1 MSEDAKRLID
11 EIEKYMQVSMKTDY
25 VLTYEEQRKIEDS
38 IRALNIHLN
47 MLIDYELKKEGVKK
61 DENE

>member
-61 DENE
+61 DE